1 MAKKTTNNGP
11 PGLTIDYSKM
21 GTMTIDE
28 FKQALWTDL
37 QVLKEHHSV
46 KYIDAPRLRLQ
57 VTDEYG
63 ESQTLRGRID
73 GKPIFRMH
81 TRHYRP
87 ACMDYD
93 FS

>member
-1 MAKKTTNNGP
+1 MTKKTETFRA
-11 PGLTIDYSKM
+11 PGLTIDYSKI

-37 QVLKEHHSV
+37 QVLKEHYGA
-46 KYIDAPRLRLQ
+46 KYITAPKLKIDF
-57 VTDEYG
+57 TDEHG
-63 ESQTLRGRID
+63 EVQPLRRRHD
-73 GKPIFRMH
+73 GKPIYRMH

-87 ACMDYD
+87 ACMDFD